1 MIPFDIESKIKSW
14 FGPKLLLI
22 SPLPISIN
30 SKSVSVLFCFF
41 LNLQTRMES
50 PGAAVNVKCTNRAI
64 INHIISLFSY
74 RRLFSRANHNVASI
88 HPCDKGISFLLILV
102 AFQTRQLDYNV
113 RPCIY
118 FDEKIFYLSSIF
130 FPVR

>member
-1 MIPFDIESKIKSW
+1 
-14 FGPKLLLI
+14 
-22 SPLPISIN
+22 
-30 SKSVSVLFCFF
+30 
-41 LNLQTRMES
+41 MES

-64 INHIISLFSY
+64 INHVISLFSY
-74 RRLFSRANHNVASI
+74 RRLFSRTNHNGASI

-102 AFQTRQLDYNV
+102 AFETRQLDYNV

-130 FPVR
+130 FSCQINRDKNFNLLPMKISHSLFTASLEISIALIPWNLHQN